1 MQSVTTRKVRVI
13 HWARGAHDLTS
24 FQVLKQKETIE
35 ALRELASC
43 EIISK
48 NIVGNAG
55 PFICLCYELCLLYVS
70 MDVFLGL
77 HMCKNIMDTV

>member
-1 MQSVTTRKVRVI
+1 MEKVRVI
-13 HWARGAHDLTS
+13 HWAWGAYDLTI
-24 FQVLKQKETIE
+24 FQVLKQKGTTG

-48 NIVGNAG
+48 NLVEKEDSV
-55 PFICLCYELCLLYVS
+55 ICLCYELCLLNVI

-77 HMCKNIMDTV
+77 HMCKSVMDLV